1 MSHDSVAFEVMPTQ
15 QPVAPRERV
24 APIPELH
31 PRLSEQ
37 LAQARLAAAGA
48 LELSHLL
55 PLISTYYEQLDD
67 ERRGIVRSMQL
78 IADEA
83 RSFGD
88 GLAGAD
94 AGHLQAILDHIK
106 DVVITVA
113 VDGTIKIFN
122 PTGERVFGY
131 SRSEIIGRPIERLLP
146 ELPLRGSVET
156 GLESLAARGEA
167 DPGDLRP
174 REFPARHKDGHV
186 FPAELI
192 ASRVRIEHRDVYVIC
207 LRDTSDRAQAE
218 QALRDSEARY
228 RTLVE
233 SAPELIVLLD
243 RGSGHYVDANE
254 NALRFFGVSR
264 ERLPQLKPLD
274 LSAPVQA
281 HGADAQPL
289 FNSRCARA
297 AAGEPQVFE
306 WLHRDAHGD
315 EVETEMRLMALPG
328 AGGLLRAS
336 ITDIRARR

>member
-1 MSHDSVAFEVMPTQ
+1 MSHDSVAFEVMATQ
-15 QPVAPRERV
+15 QPVTPRERV

-31 PRLSEQ
+31 PRLCEQ
-37 LAQARLAAAGA
+37 LAQARIAAAGA
-48 LELSHLL
+48 LELTQLL
-55 PLISTYYEQLDD
+55 PLISAYYEQIDD

-131 SRSEIIGRPIERLLP
+131 SRSEIIGRHIERLLP
-146 ELPLRGSVET
+146 ELPLRGSVEN
-156 GLESLAARGEA
+156 GLESLAARVAA
-167 DPGDLRP
+167 DRGDLRP
-174 REFPARHKDGHV
+174 REFNARHKDGHL

-192 ASRVRIEHRDVYVIC
+192 ASRVRIEQRDVYVIC
-207 LRDTSDRAQAE
+207 LRDTSERVRTE

-233 SAPELIVLLD
+233 SAPELIV
-243 RGSGHYVDANE
+243 SAGHGFGP
-254 NALRFFGVSR
+254 LR
-264 ERLPQLKPLD
+264 
-274 LSAPVQA
+274 
-281 HGADAQPL
+281 
-289 FNSRCARA
+289 
-297 AAGEPQVFE
+297 
-306 WLHRDAHGD
+306 
-315 EVETEMRLMALPG
+315 
-328 AGGLLRAS
+328 
-336 ITDIRARR
+336 RRQ